1 MKYII
6 RINDLHKANG
16 EKESSEL
23 ITTGSLRFFGKDYK
37 IRYKETSEGL
47 EDCFV
52 TLSFENGNRVTMT
65 RTGGF
70 TAEMT
75 IEKNKRHTCV
85 YNTPMGSL
93 SLGIYAQ
100 KVESSMTE
108 DGGKLVFSYSLD
120 ANGGFLSDNTLE
132 VTLEKVKEGNNNE
145 LYS

>member
-6 RINDLHKANG
+6 KIKDLHKAG
-16 EKESSEL
+16 DEKESSEL
-23 ITTGSLRFFGKDYK
+23 ITTGSLRFYGEDYK

-47 EDCFV
+47 EDCYV
-52 TLSFENGNRVTMT
+52 TLSYENGNRVTMT

-70 TAEMT
+70 TAEMI

-108 DGGKLVFSYSLD
+108 DGGTLLFSYSLD

-132 VTLEKVKEGNNNE
+132 VILERAKEG
-145 LYS
+145 